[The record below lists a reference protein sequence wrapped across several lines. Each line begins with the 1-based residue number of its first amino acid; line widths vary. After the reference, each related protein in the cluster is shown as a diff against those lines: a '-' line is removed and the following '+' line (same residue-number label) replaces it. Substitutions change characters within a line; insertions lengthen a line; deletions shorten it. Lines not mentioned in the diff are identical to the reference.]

1 MKILCKKN
9 DSSAKQGGDDF
20 RSGWHFP
27 DINNNVIFKPESIK
41 LIGESGVALQV
52 SCYEDYFQRLTSNSK
67 KGAGT

>member
-1 MKILCKKN
+1 MIFVP
-9 DSSAKQGGDDF
+9 AGI
-20 RSGWHFP
+20 FP
-27 DINNNVIFKPESIK
+27 GINNNVIFEPESIK